1 MELENTDP
9 GSTTIEPR
17 DTARRISLHPHST
30 APRCLSPNTC
40 RACQGYGRPFSQEQN
55 LPTQL
60 PKKGQSTQ
68 SSHLLQSFSPL
79 RKCWQLRSVLSTMG
93 SHFSEK
99 EICTNSCWAREF
111 KLGHTETTKA
121 VVDPSAKKNT
131 SHGTARQQAKNP
143 KLTAAEDIL
152 NAEQVLP
159 TLISTFYNRPAIQ
172 RNSSIH
178 QLKGHHYIHVCL
190 SEEARA

>member
-1 MELENTDP
+1 MELENSDP

-17 DTARRISLHPHST
+17 DTARRNSLHPHST

-40 RACQGYGRPFSQEQN
+40 RDCQGYGRPFSQEQN

-121 VVDPSAKKNT
+121 VVDPSAKKKHFTRDCPTT
-131 SHGTARQQAKNP
+131 SKEPQAH
-143 KLTAAEDIL
+143 
-152 NAEQVLP
+152 
-159 TLISTFYNRPAIQ
+159 S
-172 RNSSIH
+172 
-178 QLKGHHYIHVCL
+178 C
-190 SEEARA
+190 